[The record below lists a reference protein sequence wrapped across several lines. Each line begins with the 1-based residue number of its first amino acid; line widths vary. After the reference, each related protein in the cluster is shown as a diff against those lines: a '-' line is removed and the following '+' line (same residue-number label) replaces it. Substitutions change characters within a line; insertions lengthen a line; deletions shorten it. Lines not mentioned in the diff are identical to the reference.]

1 MAEPLSPRAV
11 NRQSKQP
18 PPAKIDSANKDKN
31 HAPPPPK
38 VVSEPGGDIG
48 VKYETGKLLGKGGFA
63 ICYEGTIVGHKYG
76 KNLPKFALKIV
87 KSKMGMKKMEEK
99 VRLFQL
105 VAEDTPYLISMAVP
119 NGIANSFENATSKYR
134 RIPSSLYLRRQYL
147 HRARTLS

>member
-1 MAEPLSPRAV
+1 MTEPLSPWAV

-18 PPAKIDSANKDKN
+18 PPAKIDTVNKDKN

-38 VVSEPGGDIG
+38 VVAEPGGDLG
-48 VKYETGKLLGKGGFA
+48 VKYETGKLLGRGGFA

-87 KSKMGMKKMEEK
+87 KAKMGMKKMEEK

-105 VAEDTPYLISMAVP
+105 VVDDTPYLICTIVS
-119 NGIANSFENATSKYR
+119 NGVANSLQNATSKYR
-134 RIPSSLYLRRQYL
+134 RIPSSLHLRRQYL
-147 HRARTLS
+147 YRARTLP